1 MGKIEKLKEVN
12 ATLKKI
18 LIDIETYIFVENIN
32 VEDNTK
38 IKEPEHS
45 IIVEPKQ

>member
-18 LIDIETYIFVENIN
+18 LIDMETRIFVENIN
-32 VEDNTK
+32 IEDHK
-38 IKEPEHS
+38 SVK
-45 IIVEPKQ
+45 EPKQKVAVELK

>member
-18 LIDIETYIFVENIN
+18 LVDMETRIFVENIN
-32 VEDNTK
+32 VGEKKK
-38 IKEPEHS
+38 IKEPEQKVG
-45 IIVEPKQ
+45 VELN